1 MLMRA
6 CSGKTLISETARF
19 FNYIL
24 FRERRII
31 EITFGIL
38 IAHLRIFQS
47 PIKAKPE
54 KVEKIT
60 SVAVVLHNYLRL
72 TDRQTAHISSGEI
85 IPRQCAETYLMSML
99 YKMSSLFEI

>member
-24 FRERRII
+24 SRQRRNI
-31 EITFGIL
+31 EITFAIL
-38 IAHLRIFQS
+38 VAHLRIFQR

-60 SVAVVLHNYLRL
+60 SVVVALQNYLRQADS
-72 TDRQTAHISSGEI
+72 T
-85 IPRQCAETYLMSML
+85 C
-99 YKMSSLFEI
+99 

>member
-38 IAHLRIFQS
+38 IAHLRIFQR

-54 KVEKIT
+54 KFEKIT
-60 SVAVVLHNYLRL
+60 SVAVVLHNYLRQ
-72 TDRQTAHISSGEI
+72 TDRQHILAVEKL
-85 IPRQCAETYLMSML
+85 YLDSVE
-99 YKMSSLFEI
+99 KPT